1 MSDNNETPS
10 LFWRECLCNKCE
22 ECTATHSKKS
32 RGVWLCT
39 SHKEPERKFKGNH
52 RTQEELLRELCKYA
66 LTLETPKIH
75 VFAPKKIYDNYWLN
89 LLVRLNSNGKYVWVA
104 LRRYGMTIGVQKLM
118 LRAEVMGFKRYYG
131 GFTVS
136 GVSKL

>member
-52 RTQEELLRELCKYA
+52 RTQEELLRELCEYA

-75 VFAPKKIYDNYWLN
+75 VFTPKKIYDNYWLN
-89 LLVRLNSNGKYVWVA
+89 LLVQLNSNGKYVWVA

-118 LRAEVMGFKRYYG
+118 LRAEVMSFKRYYG